1 MLPIRWSASA
11 LEDLDNVIEY
21 IAAHDLQAALS
32 IFEQIESSLL
42 PVSEHPHL
50 YRQGRVFATREI
62 VVHPNYLVVY
72 EVLQDS
78 VEVRAVLHA
87 RRNYP

>member
-1 MLPIRWSASA
+1 MRS
-11 LEDLDNVIEY
+11 
-21 IAAHDLQAALS
+21 
-32 IFEQIESSLL
+32 
-42 PVSEHPHL
+42 
-50 YRQGRVFATREI
+50 RRVTLRSHTREI

-87 RRNYP
+87 RRKYP